1 MPQFFFLCI
10 FFSPGPGERD
20 MIVMQHEIRFL
31 LPGQVEQT
39 TSVGLVAYGDP
50 DGHSAMARTVGY
62 PLGIVAQMILNG
74 KRPWLCV

>member
-1 MPQFFFLCI
+1 
-10 FFSPGPGERD
+10 

-31 LPGQVEQT
+31 LPGQVEQM

-74 KRPWLCV
+74 E